1 MKSGKEIKIARIKE
15 DIKAIDLA
23 RQINISPSKL
33 SLIERGYSLCT
44 KEIEEKLVGILKHL

>member
-15 DIKAIDLA
+15 DMKAIDLA

-44 KEIEEKLVGILKHL
+44 KEIEDKLVLVLKHL